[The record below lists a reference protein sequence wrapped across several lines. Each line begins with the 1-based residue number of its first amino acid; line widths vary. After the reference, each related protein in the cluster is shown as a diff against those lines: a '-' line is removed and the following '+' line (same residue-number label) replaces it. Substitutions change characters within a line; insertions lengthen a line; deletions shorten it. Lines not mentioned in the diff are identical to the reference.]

1 MRRSAGRMNILV
13 ADGLDA
19 EALAFLRKVHDV
31 HVQEVDAA
39 RLLTAI
45 PSFHALIVRGRT
57 KVTKEVLGRGSNLKV
72 VGRAG
77 VGVDNIDVETATARK
92 IVVVNAPTASTVSVA
107 ELAIGHMISLA
118 RHLPMADRSVK
129 EGRWEKKGLEGRELS
144 SKVLGLLGSGR
155 IGGEVAKRARAFG
168 MEVIAFDPYLSLPTA
183 DSLGIRLV
191 DKESLFRD
199 ADFVSVHAALTPE
212 TKGLVGREELALMK
226 RTAVLVNCARG
237 EIVRDDRRGRDR
249 RLREGAPERKP
260 APRRSARRLLA
271 ASRRVNGRG
280 AGAGGSDHR
289 GPGAQGLGRQ
299 ASGVL
304 REPEGLRL
312 NGKRASRISEIG
324 PVHAAVFANLS
335 DDRDVPGVV
344 AAQVTHRTTERLF
357 ERLLVASLQRLL
369 EKARSIREVHRTGA
383 HSTRG

>member
-45 PSFHALIVRGRT
+45 PSFQALIVRGRT

-129 EGRWEKKGLEGRELS
+129 EGRWETKGLE
-144 SKVLGLLGSGR
+144 
-155 IGGEVAKRARAFG
+155 
-168 MEVIAFDPYLSLPTA
+168 
-183 DSLGIRLV
+183 
-191 DKESLFRD
+191 
-199 ADFVSVHAALTPE
+199 
-212 TKGLVGREELALMK
+212 GREELALMK

-237 EIVRDDRRGRDR
+237 EIV
-249 RLREGAPERKP
+249 
-260 APRRSARRLLA
+260 
-271 ASRRVNGRG
+271 
-280 AGAGGSDHR
+280 
-289 GPGAQGLGRQ
+289 
-299 ASGVL
+299 
-304 REPEGLRL
+304 
-312 NGKRASRISEIG
+312 
-324 PVHAAVFANLS
+324 
-335 DDRDVPGVV
+335 
-344 AAQVTHRTTERLF
+344 
-357 ERLLVASLQRLL
+357 
-369 EKARSIREVHRTGA
+369 
-383 HSTRG
+383 

>member
-19 EALAFLRKVHDV
+19 EALALLRKVHDV
-31 HVQEVDAA
+31 HVEEVDAG
-39 RLLTAI
+39 RLLDAI

-107 ELAIGHMISLA
+107 E
-118 RHLPMADRSVK
+118 
-129 EGRWEKKGLEGRELS
+129 
-144 SKVLGLLGSGR
+144 
-155 IGGEVAKRARAFG
+155 VAKRAHAFG

-237 EIVRDDRRGRDR
+237 EIVQ
-249 RLREGAPERKP
+249 EGALAE
-260 APRRSARRLLA
+260 ALRSGTIAGAALDVFEKEPPTGSPLLA
-271 ASRRVNGRG
+271 APHVVFSTHLGASTKEAQAR
-280 AGAGGSDHR
+280 AGAIIAD
-289 GPGAQGLGRQ
+289 Q
-299 ASGVL
+299 VL
-304 REPEGLRL
+304 KALE
-312 NGKRASRISEIG
+312 GKRPEFCVNPKVYG
-324 PVHAAVFANLS
+324 
-335 DDRDVPGVV
+335 
-344 AAQVTHRTTERLF
+344 
-357 ERLLVASLQRLL
+357 
-369 EKARSIREVHRTGA
+369 
-383 HSTRG
+383 